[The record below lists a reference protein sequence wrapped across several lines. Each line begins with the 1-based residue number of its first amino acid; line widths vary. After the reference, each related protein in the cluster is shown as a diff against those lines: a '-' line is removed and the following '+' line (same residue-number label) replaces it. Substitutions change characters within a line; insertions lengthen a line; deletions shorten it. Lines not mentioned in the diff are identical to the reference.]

1 MGSLLAVQRRSRG
14 NEKLISWAKK
24 EKVKWE
30 AY

>member
-1 MGSLLAVQRRSRG
+1 MGSLLAVQRRRRG
-14 NEKLISWAKK
+14 NGKLISCAKK

>member
-1 MGSLLAVQRRSRG
+1 MGSLLAVQRIRG
-14 NEKLISWAKK
+14 NGKLISCAKK